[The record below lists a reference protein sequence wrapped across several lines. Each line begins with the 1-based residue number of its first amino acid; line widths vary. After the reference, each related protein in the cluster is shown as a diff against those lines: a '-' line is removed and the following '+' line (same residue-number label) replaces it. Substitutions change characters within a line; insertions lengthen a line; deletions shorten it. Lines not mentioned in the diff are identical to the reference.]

1 MKGFYQQWCA
11 WAENFVTGG
20 SVGIKINDDIGHYF
34 HTHKGL
40 RQGDAMS
47 PILFNIVADMLS
59 VLIKRAKDD
68 DQIKGAIIF
77 LTLWKMGCL
86 FYNMQMI
93 QFCS

>member
-1 MKGFYQQWCA
+1 MAG
-11 WAENFVTGG
+11 E

-40 RQGDAMS
+40 WQGDPMS

-68 DQIKGAIIF
+68 DQINGVIIF
-77 LTLWKMGCL
+77 LALWKMGCL
-86 FYNMQMI
+86 FYNM
-93 QFCS
+93 